1 MFKRKI
7 ITLSAIMIAG
17 LMTFQANVSAD
28 AVEEKPYLSL
38 GADLSTDQKSKV
50 LELLDVDEKALD
62 QYNIVTVTNA
72 DEHKYL
78 DDYLDSSV
86 IGTKALSSVL
96 VEKRDKGEGID
107 VTTKNITY
115 CTAGMYENALTTAGV
130 TDATV
135 TVAGPFNITGT
146 AALVGAMNAYE
157 DMTGEDISSESK
169 DAATN
174 ELVVT
179 SELADQL
186 NDSDKAEQFLALI
199 KEKVLSDDVKSESD
213 INDIIDDVF
222 PNIYTS
228 LTKKELMS
236 LAKDMF
242 DYNLGDTIG
251 FPMAYAPVTTDAKG
265 AVLVPADLTTNVSAL
280 HEFLFGTQDYTPT
293 SKVQGISSSL
303 QSETGVG
310 AQEIDLNIFNPPTE

>member
-1 MFKRKI
+1 MSTI
-7 ITLSAIMIAG
+7 
-17 LMTFQANVSAD
+17 NV
-28 AVEEKPYLSL
+28 
-38 GADLSTDQKSKV
+38 
-50 LELLDVDEKALD
+50 
-62 QYNIVTVTNA
+62 
-72 DEHKYL
+72 
-78 DDYLDSSV
+78 
-86 IGTKALSSVL
+86 
-96 VEKRDKGEGID
+96 
-107 VTTKNITY
+107 
-115 CTAGMYENALTTAGV
+115 
-130 TDATV
+130 
-135 TVAGPFNITGT
+135 
-146 AALVGAMNAYE
+146 
-157 DMTGEDISSESK
+157 
-169 DAATN
+169 
-174 ELVVT
+174 
-179 SELADQL
+179 
-186 NDSDKAEQFLALI
+186 
-199 KEKVLSDDVKSESD
+199 
-213 INDIIDDVF
+213 IIDDVF